1 MANLGQIR
9 ALIRAGISQEDTTNT
24 DLTDSQLNG
33 YANIGVREL
42 GALVKK
48 PIDHVSVQAEQG
60 VPAYT
65 LPADTVIMTT
75 AYFGDVSGN
84 GDVQPLRII
93 PEEEL
98 RQVAPGW
105 MSQATAS
112 QGRPSFAVLI
122 DRLTVLVYPTPSA
135 IESVSGKKIHIGY
148 VYQPA
153 ILVSDSDIPD
163 LPIVYHDLISRYAI
177 SLAWSS
183 KLGKPELGAAIL
195 QEVYGKAK
203 KLEGLIVKDSE
214 SPGFYWGSFVD
225 TDDGDVSGLRIAG

>member
-9 ALIRAGISQEDTTNT
+9 GLTRAGISQEDTTNT

-33 YANIGVREL
+33 YINIGVREL

-48 PIDHVSVQAEQG
+48 PIDHVSVQAQQG
-60 VPAYT
+60 AAAYT

-75 AYFGDVSGN
+75 AYFGDSSAN
-84 GDVQPLRII
+84 GDVRSLRII

-98 RQVAPGW
+98 KEVAPAW
-105 MSQATAS
+105 MDESTNS
-112 QGRPSFAVLI
+112 QGRPRFAVLI
-122 DRLTVLVYPTPSA
+122 DRLTVLVYPTPNA
-135 IESVSGKKIHIGY
+135 TESVSGKKIHIGY

-153 ILVSDSDIPD
+153 ILVNDSDVPD
-163 LPIVYHDLISRYAI
+163 LPIIYHDLISRYAI

-214 SPGFYWGSFVD
+214 SPGFYWGTFID
-225 TDDGDVSGLRIAG
+225 TDDGDSSGLRMVG